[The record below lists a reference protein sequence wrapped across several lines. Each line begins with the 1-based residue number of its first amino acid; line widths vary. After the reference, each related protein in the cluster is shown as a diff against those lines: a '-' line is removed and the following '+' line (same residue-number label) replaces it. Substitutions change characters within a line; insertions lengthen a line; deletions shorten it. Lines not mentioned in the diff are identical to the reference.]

1 MTHDAHSYHLT
12 GDELTELRTMIRERE
27 AAREKSRPTLELLKV
42 EEAIRAARAAEKQ
55 VKAVIEELATY
66 PATRS
71 CWKPAPGTLRSAADV
86 IEILVQQYCDTGT
99 TRIIGQ
105 DWKRLVLELRDNA
118 AYLAKQ

>member
-1 MTHDAHSYHLT
+1 MYHVS
-12 GDELTELRTMIRERE
+12 GNELSELRAIIAERE
-27 AAREKSRPTLELLKV
+27 AAREKARPTPELLKV

-66 PATRS
+66 PATNEKATRS
-71 CWKPAPGTLRSAADV
+71 CWNPAPGTLRSAADV
-86 IEILVQQYCDTGT
+86 IEILVQEYCGTGT
-99 TRIIGQ
+99 TRILGQ